1 MEKTDYKI
9 LVVEDELLV
18 ATDIEESLTALGY
31 TVQKTVDTGL
41 GAIAEVERLL
51 PDLILMDINL
61 KGEMSGI
68 EAAKQIIQTHDVPII
83 YLTANADLA
92 TINKAK
98 VALPYGYII
107 KPFTDKDLQINI
119 EIAIFKF
126 QNDLK
131 FKMESEQ
138 FATFFNLKDHDK
150 NQIIVHSQNN
160 TLEKVNIDQVYFI
173 KGDQNETTIHLLD
186 EEIKLNKDLDSTLSL
201 FPIQQF
207 IQINDEYYIN
217 KEKVFIVKYPEII
230 MSDKMTVISIDPRF
244 RNSLSSINAQMDE
257 IIDKD

>member
-1 MEKTDYKI
+1 MC
-9 LVVEDELLV
+9 L
-18 ATDIEESLTALGY
+18 
-31 TVQKTVDTGL
+31 
-41 GAIAEVERLL
+41 
-51 PDLILMDINL
+51 
-61 KGEMSGI
+61 
-68 EAAKQIIQTHDVPII
+68 

-138 FATFFNLKDHDK
+138 FATFFNLKDHDN

-160 TLEKVNIDQVYFI
+160 TLEKVNINQVYFI

-186 EEIKLNKDLDSTLSL
+186 EEIKLNKDLDSTLFL